1 MNTSLKR
8 PPFDRFHAE
17 LKSKEMVNN
26 MKTLILIPAYNEAKN
41 IVQTVVTLQK
51 ECPDIDYV
59 IVNDGSKDET
69 ALICRE
75 NNLKLL
81 DLPINL
87 GLAGAFQL
95 GMQYAFKHGYDAV
108 LQFDGDGQHK
118 PEYIAELCNTLSDND
133 CDIVIGSR
141 FLDGKKSFS
150 GRMVGSSFLSF
161 LILIV
166 SRVKITD
173 PTSGMRLYNK
183 KLINEFAWNPNYDPE
198 PDTLAY
204 LMRTG
209 VKVKEVA
216 VTMKEREHGESYLN
230 FTAALKY
237 MLRTSISILFIQW
250 FRKRGLTK

>member
-1 MNTSLKR
+1 
-8 PPFDRFHAE
+8 
-17 LKSKEMVNN
+17 MVNN
-26 MKTLILIPAYNEAKN
+26 MKTLVLIPAYNEAEN
-41 IVQTVVTLQK
+41 IVKTVTTLK
-51 ECPDIDYV
+51 AECPDIDYV

-69 ALICRE
+69 ALICRK
-75 NNLKLL
+75 NNLNLL

-95 GMQYAFKHGYDAV
+95 GMQYAFKHDYDAV
-108 LQFDGDGQHK
+108 LQFDGDGQHQ
-118 PEYIAELCNTLSDND
+118 PEYIAEMCNVLSDNT

-141 FLDGKKSFS
+141 FLNAKKTLS
-150 GRMVGSSFLSF
+150 GRMIGSSFLSI

-166 SRVKITD
+166 SRTKITD

-209 VKVKEVA
+209 TKVKEIP
-216 VTMKEREHGESYLN
+216 VTMKEREHGKSYLN
-230 FTAALKY
+230 FTGALKY
-237 MLRTSISILFIQW
+237 MFRTSISILVIQW
-250 FRKRGLTK
+250 FRKRGLTL